1 VASYEIV
8 GGLLDD
14 ESHIDGLTQICSAH
28 NKAVVLQECKNMNSL
43 SRFEP
48 QYQGNFCSGWLGVKE
63 GDIVYHAFYKYGKVI
78 EISGDFIQIL
88 FNGENRARKFHR
100 TELFETLI
108 LRETV

>member
-1 VASYEIV
+1 MNIKN
-8 GGLLDD
+8 
-14 ESHIDGLTQICSAH
+14 CS
-28 NKAVVLQECKNMNSL
+28 NCLFWKRFPRDVFSGECKNMNSL

-48 QYQGNFCSGWLGVKE
+48 QYHGNFCSGWLGVKE